1 MTEGD
6 AAAYVDAACAVH
18 GIALREDERAR
29 VVVHFAR
36 LGSLAAS
43 LVDLQLADD
52 VEIAPVFEP

>member
-18 GIALREDERAR
+18 GIALRDDERAR
-29 VVVHFAR
+29 VTAHFVR
-36 LGSLAAS
+36 LGALAAT
-43 LVDLQLADD
+43 LVDLDLADD